1 MWRRVFG
8 AELKRLLKT
17 RSVLILMAAAVVL
30 APVLAYFPAS
40 FASYTYRD
48 DSGREVTAEGREALL
63 LERENQGEFQG
74 EITEEVLTA
83 ALKRYQDFADGYEG
97 GLPDGIYDERVEA
110 SDYYEKVSN
119 VDGLLNRVNEAYA
132 DPRTGIAPGLD
143 ALTEEETEGFYG
155 QCRQHLRELLYL
167 EGGEGERTVNAVR
180 QAEALYDQV
189 KMPFT
194 YEPGVTADA
203 LEYVGI
209 YVFLLVMIGTF
220 LLVPVF
226 ASDRQTQADQI
237 LKCTREGKACLA
249 VSRILAGLLIV
260 TILYVV
266 CMTLFLALLN
276 ASFDFKGLDTSLQLL
291 VSVAVFLPVT
301 VGQMELLIAGAGL
314 VSLLAVAGFTLFLS
328 GRMKSVAA
336 ASVTAFVFLVLP
348 VIFYMMLGNNLGNWI
363 RCLLPA
369 GGVGMVN
376 SFTYA
381 ALNTDFASSSSFSF
395 FTAALWLSSNIFG
408 SFVIGIWIPRSS
420 FSLTAGSAP
429 AAIWYATVSSGA
441 FPGTAI
447 TGQFLM
453 ILHAFIVMSSGS
465 PGPTPTPYNLPAMLY
480 LLLFCNIASA

>member
-1 MWRRVFG
+1 MRRSVRRKNHMWRRVFG

-74 EITEEVLTA
+74 EITGKVLTA

-132 DPRTGIAPGLD
+132 DPRTGIAPGLE

-167 EGGEGERTVNAVR
+167 EGGEGERTANAVR

-220 LLVPVF
+220 LLVPMF

-260 TILYVV
+260 TVLYVV

-301 VGQMELLIAGAGL
+301 VGQMEFLIAGAGL

-381 ALNTDFASSSSFSF
+381 ALNTDFAYVGNQAVWLPCVMM
-395 FTAALWLSSNIFG
+395 TAAAAEAVLFTVLG
-408 SFVIGIWIPRSS
+408 V
-420 FSLTAGSAP
+420 AG
-429 AAIWYATVSSGA
+429 W
-441 FPGTAI
+441 
-447 TGQFLM
+447 
-453 ILHAFIVMSSGS
+453 
-465 PGPTPTPYNLPAMLY
+465 
-480 LLLFCNIASA
+480 CRKK

>member
-40 FASYTYRD
+40 FASYIYRD

-63 LERENQGEFQG
+63 LERVNQGEFQG

-132 DPRTGIAPGLD
+132 DPRTGIAPGLE

-209 YVFLLVMIGTF
+209 YVFLLVLICTF
-220 LLVPVF
+220 LMVPVF
-226 ASDRQTQADQI
+226 SSDYQTQADQI
-237 LKCTREGKACLA
+237 LKCTRDGKRRLA
-249 VSRILAGLLIV
+249 AARI
-260 TILYVV
+260 
-266 CMTLFLALLN
+266 
-276 ASFDFKGLDTSLQLL
+276 
-291 VSVAVFLPVT
+291 
-301 VGQMELLIAGAGL
+301 GAGL
-314 VSLLAVAGFTLFLS
+314 LLAVAARAGGHEDEALEAVVLGHAERDAGARAQAAVHEDAAVHLERLHHSRQRGAGAHEVDHAHGVGHVLAAKAHRATGVALEGLDAQARGVGGKRLPVKHEGPVAQRALVEGVGIKVAMTSQQRAQPHQPARGAVGHECLAHALAVS
-328 GRMKSVAA
+328 GEVVDGIACAGGEPADVVEVDALLKEDVGKGAGVARAVAA
-336 ASVTAFVFLVLP
+336 PLEHE
-348 VIFYMMLGNNLGNWI
+348 
-363 RCLLPA
+363 
-369 GGVGMVN
+369 
-376 SFTYA
+376 
-381 ALNTDFASSSSFSF
+381 
-395 FTAALWLSSNIFG
+395 
-408 SFVIGIWIPRSS
+408 
-420 FSLTAGSAP
+420 
-429 AAIWYATVSSGA
+429 GA
-441 FPGTAI
+441 VKHVADR
-447 TGQFLM
+447 
-453 ILHAFIVMSSGS
+453 
-465 PGPTPTPYNLPAMLY
+465 
-480 LLLFCNIASA
+480 

>member
-1 MWRRVFG
+1 MPRG
-8 AELKRLLKT
+8 
-17 RSVLILMAAAVVL
+17 
-30 APVLAYFPAS
+30 
-40 FASYTYRD
+40 
-48 DSGREVTAEGREALL
+48 
-63 LERENQGEFQG
+63 LE
-74 EITEEVLTA
+74 
-83 ALKRYQDFADGYEG
+83 
-97 GLPDGIYDERVEA
+97 
-110 SDYYEKVSN
+110 
-119 VDGLLNRVNEAYA
+119 
-132 DPRTGIAPGLD
+132 

-167 EGGEGERTVNAVR
+167 EGGEGERTANAVR

-226 ASDRQTQADQI
+226 ASDRQTRADQI
-237 LKCTREGKACLA
+237 LKCTREGKTCLA

-260 TILYVV
+260 AVLYVL

-348 VIFYMMLGNNLGNWI
+348 VIFYMMLGNNLGNWT
-363 RCLLPA
+363 
-369 GGVGMVN
+369 GV
-376 SFTYA
+376 
-381 ALNTDFASSSSFSF
+381 
-395 FTAALWLSSNIFG
+395 
-408 SFVIGIWIPRSS
+408 
-420 FSLTAGSAP
+420 
-429 AAIWYATVSSGA
+429 
-441 FPGTAI
+441 
-447 TGQFLM
+447 
-453 ILHAFIVMSSGS
+453 
-465 PGPTPTPYNLPAMLY
+465 
-480 LLLFCNIASA
+480 FCRPEAWGW